1 MSSGIIEGALQKIE
15 EELKEIEEE
24 SKGLEQKKNKNGF
37 WKHKLWKTRLV
48 VSLVFICINVLIKK
62 KRYKCKIQFMA
73 KQIKSVKLWKSKYK
87 HYKHSS

>member
-37 WKHKLWKTRLV
+37 CKHNYENKT
-48 VSLVFICINVLIKK
+48 SC
-62 KRYKCKIQFMA
+62 
-73 KQIKSVKLWKSKYK
+73 
-87 HYKHSS
+87 